1 MMVYQLKTRID
12 PEDTINIQ
20 TYSKREEAEKA
31 LEYWTSVE
39 NEVKAMFQSMTEAEL
54 DAFFDSDKHRLI
66 PKIYD
71 TYSCTAWIQEV
82 EVLDSFDSEPLKF
95 DISILKTL

>member
-12 PEDTINIQ
+12 AEDTINIQ
-20 TYSKREEAEKA
+20 IYSKKEEAEKA
-31 LEYWTSVE
+31 LQYWTSVE

-54 DAFFDSDKHRLI
+54 DAFFDSDKHSLI

-71 TYSCTAWIQEV
+71 TYICTAWIEEV

>member
-20 TYSKREEAEKA
+20 TYSTKEEAEKA
-31 LEYWTSVE
+31 LQYWTSVE
-39 NEVKAMFQSMTEAEL
+39 NEVKAMFQTMKESEL
-54 DAFFDSDKHRLI
+54 DAFFSSGKHLLI

-71 TYSCTAWIQEV
+71 TYSCTAWIEEV
-82 EVLDSFDSEPLKF
+82 EVLDSFDAEPLKF